1 MGGGS
6 WNINRGQYS
15 WQNSLN
21 YQVSWVEYDWYQVSF
36 AEHSEMATGIETKE
50 VTTIDVFVHSLW
62 WSVVTITTVGYGDI
76 SPVSGLGK
84 LIAMVCMLA
93 GYGLK
98 LYILID
104 IFRHYAISSDKD

>member
-84 LIAMVCMLA
+84 LIAMVCVSWLWVKVI
-93 GYGLK
+93 YP
-98 LYILID
+98 D
-104 IFRHYAISSDKD
+104 